1 MVLFLSYVWNRI
13 FSNEDKETNESI
25 DELSKSENINKS
37 KNEILNKSQNNVPMK
52 SVEKLVFEGGGIK
65 GIAFLGS
72 LSVMKDQLCN
82 VNAFAGTSVGSIAA
96 TLMAIGYELDET
108 KDIMWNTDFKK
119 FFDHEYDIP
128 IDMYSIIKDYGICS
142 GNNFNKWITNLIEK
156 KTGNENYTFNQLWEE
171 RKKDL
176 VIVTTNITCL
186 NPKYLSYRNHPG
198 MALKDAI
205 RMSMS
210 IPMVFN
216 PVKFEDNYYVDGGVI
231 DNYPIHVFDGKYPG
245 DIDAINN
252 RVPANKNTLGFRL
265 LSNYDDTSSSESLK
279 KYPIKSVLSYSMAVF
294 EGVLKSTSRQ
304 YNGDRSWNRTLQIYT
319 HNISALDF
327 SLSEKDKEELYQSG
341 IDAALDYF
349 RK

>member
-1 MVLFLSYVWNRI
+1 
-13 FSNEDKETNESI
+13 
-25 DELSKSENINKS
+25 
-37 KNEILNKSQNNVPMK
+37 
-52 SVEKLVFEGGGIK
+52 
-65 GIAFLGS
+65 
-72 LSVMKDQLCN
+72 
-82 VNAFAGTSVGSIAA
+82 
-96 TLMAIGYELDET
+96 
-108 KDIMWNTDFKK
+108 
-119 FFDHEYDIP
+119 
-128 IDMYSIIKDYGICS
+128 
-142 GNNFNKWITNLIEK
+142 
-156 KTGNENYTFNQLWEE
+156 
-171 RKKDL
+171 
-176 VIVTTNITCL
+176 
-186 NPKYLSYRNHPG
+186 
-198 MALKDAI
+198 
-205 RMSMS
+205 
-210 IPMVFN
+210 
-216 PVKFEDNYYVDGGVI
+216 
-231 DNYPIHVFDGKYPG
+231 YPIHVFDGKYPG